1 MSVTV
6 QKGTKMYCPNPEQF
20 PESRY
25 VVFLDIDERW
35 RWLWEERDEPDEI
48 GPSFATRAEALASIA
63 DDWEASGGTD
73 RPRFVGMLR
82 GLAKREAAR
91 SESEYTP
98 TLDELLSAYI
108 NKRAMTFTA
117 FEIERL
123 RAQFDRAIE
132 RVRAEQRE
140 KDAQIAEDLAISLHG
155 EGYGLDDREWG
166 RAVARGDGAYRVAA
180 AIRAGGTHER
190 TEDK

>member
-117 FEIERL
+117 FEI
-123 RAQFDRAIE
+123 DRAIE

-140 KDAQIAEDLAISLHG
+140 KDAQIEHDAAVWDEAIEAARTVIGRRKGTYEADIDLLTLPNP
-155 EGYGLDDREWG
+155 YRE
-166 RAVARGDGAYRVAA
+166 
-180 AIRAGGTHER
+180 ESC
-190 TEDK
+190 